1 MNPAQVT
8 RPEGLARLADLSA
21 RIGADP
27 LLIQAAGGNTSIKHG
42 DVMWIKAS
50 GTLLADALDRDVFV
64 ACDLPGMR
72 AALADG
78 DARADQPA
86 EFALDK
92 DGLRPSIETSLHAV
106 FPQAVVVHVHC
117 VNTIALAIRADAEQ
131 ALARRLSGFDWAFVP
146 YTKPGARL
154 AALVQQAR
162 GPATDVIVL
171 GNHGLIVAAESV
183 EAAEARLRAVV
194 AALTADPLILPAVDA
209 AGLAARSADGFEPAP
224 AGHPLHVVAQVPRL
238 CDLATAGSLYPDHV
252 IFCGPGAAALNA
264 AESPGQAVDRRLA
277 QGFAPPVF
285 LLVPEV
291 GALVRSDA
299 GSGARALMRCLG
311 DVLSR
316 LEKGAAVTHLTAEQ
330 DRELTDWDAEK
341 YRQALNAR

>member
-1 MNPAQVT
+1 MNPAQRT

-27 LLIQAAGGNTSIKHG
+27 LLIQAAGGNTSIKDG

-72 AALADG
+72 AALAEG
-78 DARADQPA
+78 AARADQPA

-117 VNTIALAIRADAEQ
+117 VNTIALAICADAEQ
-131 ALARRLSGFDWAFVP
+131 ALARRLSAFDWAFVP
-146 YTKPGARL
+146 YVKPGAQL
-154 AALVQQAR
+154 AALVRQTR
-162 GPATDVIVL
+162 GPKTDVIVL
-171 GNHGLIVAAESV
+171 GNHGLIVAADTV
-183 EAAEARLRAVV
+183 EAVEELLLAVV
-194 AALTADPLILPAVDA
+194 AALRADPLTQPPIDTAK
-209 AGLAARSADGFEPAP
+209 LAARAGDGFEPLP
-224 AGHPLHVVAQVPRL
+224 VGHPLHIVAQVPQL
-238 CDLATAGSLYPDHV
+238 CELATAGSLYPDHV
-252 IFCGPGAAALNA
+252 IFCGPGAATLNA
-264 AESPGQAVDRRLA
+264 GEAPRQAVDRRLA
-277 QGFAPPVF
+277 EGFPPPVF
-285 LLVPEV
+285 LLVPET

-299 GSGARALMRCLG
+299 SSGARALVRCLG

-330 DRELTDWDAEK
+330 DQELTNWDAEK
-341 YRQALNAR
+341 YRQALNAG